1 MRRNIRKTLIL
12 ALLALGGMSHAN
24 AQAVVFPQ
32 EKQPGTAVV
41 SQSENTYEL
50 SNLLFKAT
58 YTKADGKLSF
68 AGSDGLCLKESADLF
83 KVTLGNGTV
92 VTSSQMTLGKVEM
105 QDLDG
110 NASAVKGAHRFAGK
124 QLTATY
130 TYGNLKLTWRA
141 VLRNGSHYLRTELD
155 ITATADQAMT
165 NIIPMLY
172 TLNNTTVQVVG
183 NTRGA
188 VLAGDKIFA
197 GLETPMGQNTVSGSA
212 IQGLW
217 SRATTLK
224 AGKTWN
230 VGAVVGL
237 VADGQARRSFLAY
250 SERERAVPWRP
261 FPLYNSWYELNINRK
276 DNSDPSDNM
285 KTAEATDVVAQWKA
299 KLFEAQ
305 GVGVKT
311 FVWDDGWDNYQTW
324 ECHSNFSFDQ
334 PSATAKQLGAGTGV
348 WLSPVGGYGTSGDQR
363 RSYWSSRG
371 GMELSNEAY
380 YEVFKAAASKFITD
394 YNGNF
399 FKFDGISSQSIAT
412 GPDTDATGEE
422 DAEGIISMERDMR
435 TLKEDLFLNTT
446 VGTWASPFWYQFTD
460 ATWRQ
465 ENDYGTLGKNSS
477 DRENWI
483 TYRDQLVYKHYVQ
496 NSPLCPI
503 NTLMTHG
510 FILADYYTEEG
521 MLWWKEKK
529 YVASTDW
536 SYDAV
541 LREMRCAFAC
551 GSGMVELY
559 CDYDLMNSI
568 KNGSGTAGALWSD
581 LAECI
586 RWQQDNADVLP
597 DIHWVGGCPYDGS
610 AHNIYG
616 WASWNGKKATLA
628 LRNGGTSAQSY
639 TTTLREVLEIPEYV
653 TGVSITL
660 SKSFSHSQADLS
672 GLPTGS
678 AIDIDTQ
685 FTVTLPASSVYVFDG
700 QQFPETTFEAVEE
713 EPEPEP
719 EPEPVVVATPVINP
733 NGGEV
738 EAGSTVTLTCAT
750 ENATIHYTLDGTEP
764 TAQSAKYEAPV
775 AITKACTLK
784 AVAVKEGNYT
794 DSQVATAQFTVKAKE
809 VVATPVISPNG
820 GEFETSATVTLT
832 CGTDDAQ
839 IYYTLDGTTPTTAS
853 AAYSQPFTLTE
864 SATVKAVAVKSGYYT
879 DSQVTSAVFTITQPE
894 PEPDPEP
901 EPEPEEPTNACGDY
915 LTWEYAG
922 GVLTI
927 GGEGDMYDFA
937 SAQDAP
943 WASVAAQVTSI
954 VLPDEITRIGDN
966 AFAGCSGVAS
976 LTFDDNDCV
985 FGTNAFASKTKTYLV
1000 IDDAEKKDFA
1010 MHANKYSKITI
1021 KRKLNS
1027 TNYGTIIMPFSP
1039 STQTRN
1045 AFKFYQLSRIFGN
1058 YIYYSRV
1065 YTPSANV
1072 PYLYK
1077 NYYSSSSKWADEVS
1091 SVNNETIKATEEPE
1105 RTTGQWTIIGT
1116 YKNLYIDDAERLS
1129 YSYVMS
1135 NNEIMNSTSSLTLVP
1150 FRAYFE
1156 GPVYSSDARQMRLV
1170 ILDDEETTS
1179 IYIVQGDE
1187 QEETKAYDLQGRRVK
1202 KLVPGQM
1209 YIINGEKVLFER

>member
-68 AGSDGLCLKESADLF
+68 AGSDGLCLKGSADLF

-105 QDLDG
+105 QDLGG

-130 TYGNLKLTWRA
+130 TYGNLQLTWRA

-172 TLNNTTVQVVG
+172 TLDNTTVQVVG

-568 KNGSGTAGALWSD
+568 NNGALWAD

-586 RWQQDNADVLP
+586 RWQEEMKDVLP
-597 DIHWVGGCPYDGS
+597 DIHWVGGNPYDGS
-610 AHNIYG
+610 KHNIYG

-639 TTTLREVLEIPEYV
+639 TTTLRQVLEIPEYV

-719 EPEPVVVATPVINP
+719 EPEPVVVATPVISP

-738 EAGSTVTLTCAT
+738 ESGSTVTLTCAT

-894 PEPDPEP
+894 PEP
-901 EPEPEEPTNACGDY
+901 EEPTNACGDY

-985 FGTNAFASKTKTYLV
+985 FGTNAFASATKVYLV

-1077 NYYSSSSKWADEVS
+1077 NYYTSSSKWADEVS

>member
-105 QDLDG
+105 QDLGG

-334 PSATAKQLGAGTGV
+334 PSANAKELGAGTGV
-348 WLSPVGGYGTSGDQR
+348 WLSPVGGYGTSGDKR

-568 KNGSGTAGALWSD
+568 NNGALWAD

-586 RWQQDNADVLP
+586 RWQEEMKDVLP
-597 DIHWVGGCPYDGS
+597 DIHWVGGNPYDGS
-610 AHNIYG
+610 KHNIYG

-639 TTTLREVLEIPEYV
+639 TTTLRQVLEIPEYV

-879 DSQVTSAVFTITQPE
+879 DSQVTSAVFTITQ
-894 PEPDPEP
+894 P

-1187 QEETKAYDLQGRRVK
+1187 QQETNAYDLQGRRVK

>member
-68 AGSDGLCLKESADLF
+68 AGSDGLCLKGSADLF

-105 QDLDG
+105 QDLGG

-130 TYGNLKLTWRA
+130 TYGNLQLTWRA

-172 TLNNTTVQVVG
+172 TLDNTTVHVVG

-568 KNGSGTAGALWSD
+568 NNGALWAD

-586 RWQQDNADVLP
+586 RWQEEMKDVLP
-597 DIHWVGGCPYDGS
+597 DIHWVGGNPYDGS
-610 AHNIYG
+610 KHNIYG

-639 TTTLREVLEIPEYV
+639 TTTLRQVLEIPEYV

-794 DSQVATAQFTVKAKE
+794 DSQVA
-809 VVATPVISPNG
+809 
-820 GEFETSATVTLT
+820 
-832 CGTDDAQ
+832 
-839 IYYTLDGTTPTTAS
+839 
-853 AAYSQPFTLTE
+853 
-864 SATVKAVAVKSGYYT
+864 
-879 DSQVTSAVFTITQPE
+879 SAVFTITQ

-1187 QEETKAYDLQGRRVK
+1187 QQETNAYDLQGRRVQ

-1209 YIINGEKVLFER
+1209 YIINGKKVLFER

>member
-105 QDLDG
+105 QDLGG

-172 TLNNTTVQVVG
+172 TLNNTMVQVVG

-568 KNGSGTAGALWSD
+568 NNGALWAD

-586 RWQQDNADVLP
+586 RWQEEMKDVLP
-597 DIHWVGGCPYDGS
+597 DIHWVGGNPYDGS
-610 AHNIYG
+610 KHNIYG

-639 TTTLREVLEIPEYV
+639 TTTLRQVLEIPEYV

-719 EPEPVVVATPVINP
+719 EPEPVVVATPVISP

-738 EAGSTVTLTCAT
+738 ESGSTVTLTCAT

-764 TAQSAKYEAPV
+764 TAQSTKYEAPV

-794 DSQVATAQFTVKAKE
+794 DSQVATAQFTIKAKE

-832 CGTDDAQ
+832 CATEGAS

>member
-105 QDLDG
+105 QDLGG

-568 KNGSGTAGALWSD
+568 NNGALWAD

-586 RWQQDNADVLP
+586 RWQEEMKDVLP
-597 DIHWVGGCPYDGS
+597 DIHWVGGNPYDGS
-610 AHNIYG
+610 KHNIYG

-639 TTTLREVLEIPEYV
+639 TTTLRQVLEIPEYV

-719 EPEPVVVATPVINP
+719 EPEPVVVATPVISP

-738 EAGSTVTLTCAT
+738 ESGSTVTLTCAT

-794 DSQVATAQFTVKAKE
+794 DSQVATAQFTIKAKE
-809 VVATPVISPNG
+809 VVATPAISPNG
-820 GEFETSATVTLT
+820 GEYESSATVTLT
-832 CGTDDAQ
+832 CATEGAS
-839 IYYTLDGTTPTTAS
+839 IYYTLDGSTPTTAS
-853 AAYSQPFTLTE
+853 TLYSKAFTLTE
-864 SATVKAVAVKSGYYT
+864 SATVKAIATKSGYYT
-879 DSQVTSAVFTITQPE
+879 NSQVASAVFTITQPE
-894 PEPDPEP
+894 PEPEP
-901 EPEPEEPTNACGDY
+901 EPEPDNTCGDY
-915 LTWEYAG
+915 LTWEFAD

-927 GGEGDMYDFA
+927 SGEGDMYNYSTDEP
-937 SAQDAP
+937 AP
-943 WASVAAQVTSI
+943 WNEVAKQVTQI
-954 VLPDEITRIGDN
+954 VLPDGITRIGN
-966 AFAGCSGVAS
+966 YAFYNCTGVAS
-976 LTFDDNDCV
+976 ITFTDNDC
-985 FGTNAFASKTKTYLV
+985 AFPKTAFSSMTKTYLV
-1000 IDDAEKKDFA
+1000 IDDAEHKDFA
-1010 MHANKYSKITI
+1010 LNANTYSKVTI
-1021 KRKLNS
+1021 KCKLNT
-1027 TNYGTIIMPFSP
+1027 TNYGTIIMPFTP
-1039 STQTRN
+1039 GNQAKNNFR
-1045 AFKFYQLSRIFGN
+1045 FYKMRSLGGN
-1058 YIYYSRV
+1058 YIYYTRV
-1065 YTPSANV
+1065 TSPQANV
-1072 PYLYK
+1072 PYVYK
-1077 NYYSSSSKWADEVS
+1077 NSSTNSSSWASEIAS
-1091 SVNNETIKATEEPE
+1091 ANNVTIKATKAPFTSSGEWKMI
-1105 RTTGQWTIIGT
+1105 GNYQNMTIT
-1116 YKNLYIDDAERLS
+1116 DTDRLS
-1129 YSYVMS
+1129 YTYMMS
-1135 NNEIMNSTSSLTLVP
+1135 NNSLVNTSKAVTIYPLHP
-1150 FRAYFE
+1150 YFE
-1156 GPVYSSDARQMRLV
+1156 GPVYDSNARQMQLV
-1170 ILDDEETTS
+1170 ILDDEETTH

-1187 QEETKAYDLQGRRVK
+1187 QEQTDAYDMQGRKVN
-1202 KLVPGQM
+1202 KLVPGNV
-1209 YIINGEKVLFER
+1209 YIINGKKVLFEQ

>member
-68 AGSDGLCLKESADLF
+68 AGSDGLCLKGSADLF

-105 QDLDG
+105 QDLGG

-568 KNGSGTAGALWSD
+568 NNGALWAD

-586 RWQQDNADVLP
+586 RWQEEMKDVLP
-597 DIHWVGGCPYDGS
+597 DIHWVGGNPYDGS
-610 AHNIYG
+610 KHNIYG

-639 TTTLREVLEIPEYV
+639 TTTLRQVLEIPEYV

-719 EPEPVVVATPVINP
+719 EPEPVVVATPVISP

-738 EAGSTVTLTCAT
+738 ESGSTVTLTSAT

-794 DSQVATAQFTVKAKE
+794 DSQV
-809 VVATPVISPNG
+809 
-820 GEFETSATVTLT
+820 
-832 CGTDDAQ
+832 
-839 IYYTLDGTTPTTAS
+839 
-853 AAYSQPFTLTE
+853 
-864 SATVKAVAVKSGYYT
+864 
-879 DSQVTSAVFTITQPE
+879 TSAVFTITQ
-894 PEPDPEP
+894 P

-1187 QEETKAYDLQGRRVK
+1187 QQETNAYDLQGRRVQ

-1209 YIINGEKVLFER
+1209 YIINGKKVLFER

>member
-68 AGSDGLCLKESADLF
+68 AGSDGLCLKESSDLF

-105 QDLDG
+105 QDLGG

-130 TYGNLKLTWRA
+130 TYGNLQLTWRA
-141 VLRNGSHYLRTELD
+141 VLRDGSHYLRTELD

-348 WLSPVGGYGTSGDQR
+348 WLSPVGGYGTSGDKR

-521 MLWWKEKK
+521 SWFWKEKK

-586 RWQQDNADVLP
+586 RWQQNNADVLP
-597 DIHWVGGCPYDGS
+597 DIHWVGGSPYDGS
-610 AHNIYG
+610 KHNIYG

-685 FTVTLPASSVYVFDG
+685 FTVNLPASSVYVFDG

-794 DSQVATAQFTVKAKE
+794 DSQVATAQFTIKAKE

-832 CGTDDAQ
+832 CGTDGAQ

-864 SATVKAVAVKSGYYT
+864 SATVMAVAVKSGYYT
-879 DSQVTSAVFTITQPE
+879 DSQVASAVFTITQPE
-894 PEPDPEP
+894 PDPEP
-901 EPEPEEPTNACGDY
+901 EPEPDNTCGDY
-915 LTWEYAG
+915 LTWEFAD

-927 GGEGDMYDFA
+927 GGEGDMYDYD
-937 SAQDAP
+937 SAEAAP

-966 AFAGCSGVAS
+966 AFAACSNVS
-976 LTFDDNDCV
+976 ELTFDDNDCV
-985 FGTNAFASKTKTYLV
+985 FGTNAFASATKVYLV

-1135 NNEIMNSTSSLTLVP
+1135 NNEIMNSTSSLTLAP

-1187 QEETKAYDLQGRRVK
+1187 QQETNAYDLQGRRVK

>member
-105 QDLDG
+105 QDLGG

-568 KNGSGTAGALWSD
+568 NNGALWAD

-586 RWQQDNADVLP
+586 RWQEEMKDVLP

-1170 ILDDEETTS
+1170 ILDDEETTN

>member
-68 AGSDGLCLKESADLF
+68 AGSDGLCLKGSADLF

-105 QDLDG
+105 QDLGG

-130 TYGNLKLTWRA
+130 TYGNLQLTWRA

-172 TLNNTTVQVVG
+172 TLDNTTVHVVG

-568 KNGSGTAGALWSD
+568 NNGALWAD

-586 RWQQDNADVLP
+586 RWQEEMKDVLP
-597 DIHWVGGCPYDGS
+597 DIHWVGGNPYDGS
-610 AHNIYG
+610 KHNIYG

-639 TTTLREVLEIPEYV
+639 TTTLRQVLEIPEYV

-794 DSQVATAQFTVKAKE
+794 DSQVATAVFTIKAKE

-832 CGTDDAQ
+832 CGTDGAQ

-864 SATVKAVAVKSGYYT
+864 SATVMAVAVKSGYYT
-879 DSQVTSAVFTITQPE
+879 DSQVASAVFTITQ

-1187 QEETKAYDLQGRRVK
+1187 QQETNAYDLQGRRVQ

-1209 YIINGEKVLFER
+1209 YIINGKKVLFER

>member
-105 QDLDG
+105 QDLGG

-172 TLNNTTVQVVG
+172 TLNNTMVQVVG

-521 MLWWKEKK
+521 SWFWKEKK

-586 RWQQDNADVLP
+586 RWQQNNADVLP
-597 DIHWVGGCPYDGS
+597 DIHWVGGSPYDGS
-610 AHNIYG
+610 KHNIYG

-639 TTTLREVLEIPEYV
+639 TTTLRQVLEIPEYV

-719 EPEPVVVATPVINP
+719 EPEPVVVATPVISP

-738 EAGSTVTLTCAT
+738 ESGSTVTLTCAT

-794 DSQVATAQFTVKAKE
+794 DSQVATAVFTIKAKE

-832 CGTDDAQ
+832 CGTDGAQ

-864 SATVKAVAVKSGYYT
+864 SATVMAVAVKSGYYT
-879 DSQVTSAVFTITQPE
+879 DSQVASAVFTITQ

-1135 NNEIMNSTSSLTLVP
+1135 NNEIMNSTSSLTQVP

-1187 QEETKAYDLQGRRVK
+1187 QQETNAYDLQGRRVQ

-1209 YIINGEKVLFER
+1209 YIINGKKVLFER

>member
-68 AGSDGLCLKESADLF
+68 AGSDGLCLKGSADLF

-334 PSATAKQLGAGTGV
+334 PSATAKELGAGTGV

-568 KNGSGTAGALWSD
+568 NNGALWAD

-586 RWQQDNADVLP
+586 RWQEEMKDVLP
-597 DIHWVGGCPYDGS
+597 DIHWVGGNPYDGS
-610 AHNIYG
+610 KHNIYG

-639 TTTLREVLEIPEYV
+639 TTTLRQVLEIPEYV

-794 DSQVATAQFTVKAKE
+794 DSQV
-809 VVATPVISPNG
+809 
-820 GEFETSATVTLT
+820 
-832 CGTDDAQ
+832 
-839 IYYTLDGTTPTTAS
+839 
-853 AAYSQPFTLTE
+853 
-864 SATVKAVAVKSGYYT
+864 
-879 DSQVTSAVFTITQPE
+879 TSAVFTITQ
-894 PEPDPEP
+894 P

-1187 QEETKAYDLQGRRVK
+1187 QQETNAYDLQGRRVQ

-1209 YIINGEKVLFER
+1209 YIINGKKVLFER

>member
-105 QDLDG
+105 QDLGG

-130 TYGNLKLTWRA
+130 TYGNLQLTWRA

-172 TLNNTTVQVVG
+172 TLDNTTVQVVG

-299 KLFEAQ
+299 KLFEGQ

-334 PSATAKQLGAGTGV
+334 PSANAEELGAGTGV
-348 WLSPVGGYGTSGDQR
+348 WLSPVGGYGTSGDSR

-380 YEVFKAAASKFITD
+380 YEVFKAAATKFITD

-521 MLWWKEKK
+521 VLWWKEKK

-568 KNGSGTAGALWSD
+568 KNGSGTAGALWGD

-597 DIHWVGGCPYDGS
+597 DIHWVGGSPYDGS

-639 TTTLREVLEIPEYV
+639 TTTLRQVLEIPEYV

-685 FTVTLPASSVYVFDG
+685 FTVSLPASSVYVFDG

-794 DSQVATAQFTVKAKE
+794 DSQVATAVFTIKAKE

-832 CGTDDAQ
+832 CGTDGAQ

-864 SATVKAVAVKSGYYT
+864 SATVMAVAVKSGYYT
-879 DSQVTSAVFTITQPE
+879 DSQVASAVFTITQPE
-894 PEPDPEP
+894 PDPEP
-901 EPEPEEPTNACGDY
+901 EPEPDNTCGDY
-915 LTWEYAG
+915 LTWEFAD

-927 GGEGDMYDFA
+927 GGEGDMYDYD
-937 SAQDAP
+937 SAEAAP

-966 AFAGCSGVAS
+966 AFAACSKVGE

-985 FGTNAFASKTKTYLV
+985 FGTNAFNSKTKTYLV

-1187 QEETKAYDLQGRRVK
+1187 QQETNAYDLQGRRVK

>member
-1 MRRNIRKTLIL
+1 
-12 ALLALGGMSHAN
+12 
-24 AQAVVFPQ
+24 
-32 EKQPGTAVV
+32 
-41 SQSENTYEL
+41 
-50 SNLLFKAT
+50 
-58 YTKADGKLSF
+58 
-68 AGSDGLCLKESADLF
+68 
-83 KVTLGNGTV
+83 
-92 VTSSQMTLGKVEM
+92 
-105 QDLDG
+105 
-110 NASAVKGAHRFAGK
+110 
-124 QLTATY
+124 
-130 TYGNLKLTWRA
+130 
-141 VLRNGSHYLRTELD
+141 
-155 ITATADQAMT
+155 
-165 NIIPMLY
+165 
-172 TLNNTTVQVVG
+172 
-183 NTRGA
+183 
-188 VLAGDKIFA
+188 
-197 GLETPMGQNTVSGSA
+197 
-212 IQGLW
+212 
-217 SRATTLK
+217 
-224 AGKTWN
+224 
-230 VGAVVGL
+230 
-237 VADGQARRSFLAY
+237 
-250 SERERAVPWRP
+250 
-261 FPLYNSWYELNINRK
+261 
-276 DNSDPSDNM
+276 
-285 KTAEATDVVAQWKA
+285 
-299 KLFEAQ
+299 
-305 GVGVKT
+305 
-311 FVWDDGWDNYQTW
+311 
-324 ECHSNFSFDQ
+324 
-334 PSATAKQLGAGTGV
+334 
-348 WLSPVGGYGTSGDQR
+348 
-363 RSYWSSRG
+363 
-371 GMELSNEAY
+371 
-380 YEVFKAAASKFITD
+380 
-394 YNGNF
+394 
-399 FKFDGISSQSIAT
+399 
-412 GPDTDATGEE
+412 
-422 DAEGIISMERDMR
+422 
-435 TLKEDLFLNTT
+435 
-446 VGTWASPFWYQFTD
+446 
-460 ATWRQ
+460 
-465 ENDYGTLGKNSS
+465 
-477 DRENWI
+477 
-483 TYRDQLVYKHYVQ
+483 
-496 NSPLCPI
+496 
-503 NTLMTHG
+503 MTHG

-568 KNGSGTAGALWSD
+568 NNGALWAD

-586 RWQQDNADVLP
+586 RWQEEMKDVLP

-750 ENATIHYTLDGTEP
+750 ENATIHYTLVGTEP

-1170 ILDDEETTS
+1170 ILDDEETTN

-1209 YIINGEKVLFER
+1209 YIINGVNVLFER

>member
-68 AGSDGLCLKESADLF
+68 AGSDGLCLKGSADLF

-105 QDLDG
+105 QDLGG

-130 TYGNLKLTWRA
+130 TYGNLQLTWRA

-172 TLNNTTVQVVG
+172 TLDNTTVQVVG

-299 KLFEAQ
+299 QLFEAQ

-586 RWQQDNADVLP
+586 RWQQNNADVLP
-597 DIHWVGGCPYDGS
+597 DIHWVGGSPYDGS
-610 AHNIYG
+610 KHNIYG

-639 TTTLREVLEIPEYV
+639 TTTLRQVLEIPEYV

-719 EPEPVVVATPVINP
+719 EPEPVVVATPVISP

-738 EAGSTVTLTCAT
+738 ESGSTVTLTCAT

-794 DSQVATAQFTVKAKE
+794 DSQVATAVFTIKAKE

-832 CGTDDAQ
+832 CGTDGAQ

-864 SATVKAVAVKSGYYT
+864 SATVMAVAVKSGYYT
-879 DSQVTSAVFTITQPE
+879 DSQVASAVFTITQ

-1116 YKNLYIDDAERLS
+1116 YKNLYIDDSERLS
-1129 YSYVMS
+1129 YSYAMS

-1187 QEETKAYDLQGRRVK
+1187 QQETNAYDLQGRRVQ

-1209 YIINGEKVLFER
+1209 YIINGKKVLFER